1 MEKGKQI
8 PCRSQE
14 DSKFNGN
21 AETELQAVVKVYSFK
36 RFQNTQTL
44 NILLLHFKICWV
56 SSLNIQ
62 VVVFEFS
69 KYHSI

>member
-44 NILLLHFKICWV
+44 NILLLHF
-56 SSLNIQ
+56 
-62 VVVFEFS
+62 
-69 KYHSI
+69 